1 MSTQERTDQAWLDV
15 SLDEIVRNARTIHQQ
30 NPSGRLLPM
39 VKANAYGLG
48 SIPVSRALEV
58 LSPWGFGVATV
69 EEGAELRRA
78 RIERPIVAFTTALED
93 NLQAYRHHNIRPV
106 LDDPRIMRSWG
117 RPFHLEVDTG
127 MCRGGVSWD
136 SHEALEAAFA
146 CGPEGVFTHLHSADT
161 SPTSVQQQLQRFS
174 AVTQS
179 ANFPGNTLV
188 HVANGAGAFHDGTQV
203 DLTRPG
209 VFLYGGRVGA
219 DQPSPRPVAAL
230 KSRVVS
236 VRTVRRGDTVSY
248 GADWTA
254 DRDTVVATL
263 GAGYADGVRRS
274 IQGRG
279 MVILSGRRVPVVG
292 RVTMD
297 MTMVA
302 LPHGDD
308 VAPGDVVTFFGPC
321 DGPAIELDEFAG
333 WANTVSYEI
342 LTGLGNR
349 LPRVYI

>member
-1 MSTQERTDQAWLDV
+1 MSTQERIDHAWVDV

-69 EEGAELRRA
+69 AEGVELRRA
-78 RIERPIVAFTTALED
+78 GIERPIVAFTTALEA
-93 NLQAYRHHNIRPV
+93 NLPAYRDYNIRPV
-106 LDDPRIMRSWG
+106 LDDPQIMRSWG
-117 RPFHLEVDTG
+117 RPFHLEIDTG
-127 MCRGGVSWD
+127 MRRGGVPWD
-136 SHEALEAAFA
+136 KHEALEAAFV
-146 CGPEGVFTHLHSADT
+146 CKPEGVFTHLHSADT
-161 SPTSVQQQLQRFS
+161 SVASVQQQSQRFG
-174 AVTQS
+174 AVTRT
-179 ANFPGNTLV
+179 ANFPDKTLV
-188 HVANGAGAFHDGTQV
+188 HVANSAGAFHDDTKT

-209 VFLYGGRVGA
+209 VFLYGGRVGV

-230 KSRVVS
+230 KARVVS

-274 IQGRG
+274 VQGLG
-279 MVILSGRRVPVVG
+279 MVVLGGRRVPVVG

-302 LPHGDD
+302 LPHDGGA
-308 VAPGDVVTFFGPC
+308 APGDVATFFGPC
-321 DGPAIELDEFAG
+321 EGPAIELDEFAG
-333 WANTVSYEI
+333 WAKTVSYEI
-342 LTGLGNR
+342 LTGLGSR
-349 LPRVYI
+349 LPRVYV